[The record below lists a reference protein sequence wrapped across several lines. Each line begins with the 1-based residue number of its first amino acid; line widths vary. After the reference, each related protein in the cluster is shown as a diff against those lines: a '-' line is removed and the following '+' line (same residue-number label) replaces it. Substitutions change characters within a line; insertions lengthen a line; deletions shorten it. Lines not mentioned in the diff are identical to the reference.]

1 MIKSLKQSLEN
12 LTAALAPLD
21 VSDFIRPPAEYVA
34 LYTPI
39 CVPPMASRPGHGN
52 LPKPFFA
59 ITYGE
64 CKVLHSK
71 IAEIHK
77 TLALKTRGG
86 ETARLLAEQVHSLI
100 EQLQEMKIY
109 GDYICGNPKNQDEDK
124 AYHLTTFIN
133 DFTNS
138 SSRQKSRYPEFS
150 GTRRHG
156 LSVGQ
161 LKAIVGAIRQIETTI
176 HESPTVPVEVLAELA
191 ELQPAL

>member
-1 MIKSLKQSLEN
+1 MIKNLKSALEN
-12 LTAALAPLD
+12 LTATLSPLD

-71 IAEIHK
+71 IAEIQK
-77 TLALKTRGG
+77 TVAQKTRGG
-86 ETARLLAEQVHSLI
+86 ETARLLAEQVQGLLD
-100 EQLQEMKIY
+100 QLQEMKIY

-150 GTRRHG
+150 GTRRHT
-156 LSVGQ
+156 LTVGQ
-161 LKAIVGAIRQIETTI
+161 LRGIVGAIRQLESTI
-176 HESPTVPVEVLAELA
+176 HESHNAPLEAMAEFA

>member
-1 MIKSLKQSLEN
+1 MIKSLKQALEH
-12 LTAALAPLD
+12 LTTALSPLD

-64 CKVLHSK
+64 CRMLHSR
-71 IAEIHK
+71 IAEIEK
-77 TLALKTRGG
+77 TVALKTRGG
-86 ETARLLAEQVHSLI
+86 ETARLLAEQVRSLI
-100 EQLQEMKIY
+100 DQLQEMKIY

-138 SSRQKSRYPEFS
+138 SSRQKSRFPEFS
-150 GTRRHG
+150 GTRRHTVN
-156 LSVGQ
+156 VGQ
-161 LKAIVGAIRQIETTI
+161 LRAIVDAIRQLEATI
-176 HESPTVPVEVLAELA
+176 HESHSVPVEALAEFA

>member
-1 MIKSLKQSLEN
+1 MIKNLKIALEN
-12 LTAALAPLD
+12 LTASLTPLD

-34 LYTPI
+34 LYTAI
-39 CVPPMASRPGHGN
+39 CIPPMASRPGHGN

-71 IAEIHK
+71 IADIHK
-77 TLALKTRGG
+77 TLAQKTRGG
-86 ETARLLAEQVHSLI
+86 ETARLLAEQVQGLLD
-100 EQLQEMKIY
+100 QLQEMKIY
-109 GDYICGNPKNQDEDK
+109 GEYICTNPKNQDEDK

-138 SSRQKSRYPEFS
+138 SPRQKSRHPEFS
-150 GTRRHG
+150 GTRRHA

-161 LKAIVGAIRQIETTI
+161 MKAIVGAIRQIEATI
-176 HESPTVPVEVLAELA
+176 HENNAFPLEAIAEVV
-191 ELQPAL
+191 ELQPAV